1 MESYV
6 IRYRMIEHFPKRH
19 HPWEGQI
26 LNSWPLTNVLTCNKL
41 EAVWK
46 SGTFGASGEFFEVWK
61 KEMKVIVSL
70 KEDHK
75 EFSKKCGCKMNL
87 GPQIFLFDLQILGY
101 LGQESTKN
109 IHEHFEKEL
118 LTNIQIRRPRFSR

>member
-1 MESYV
+1 
-6 IRYRMIEHFPKRH
+6 
-19 HPWEGQI
+19 
-26 LNSWPLTNVLTCNKL
+26 
-41 EAVWK
+41 
-46 SGTFGASGEFFEVWK
+46 
-61 KEMKVIVSL
+61 MKAIVSL

-109 IHEHFEKEL
+109 IHEQIEKEL
-118 LTNIQIRRPRFSR
+118 LTNIQIRRPRFSK